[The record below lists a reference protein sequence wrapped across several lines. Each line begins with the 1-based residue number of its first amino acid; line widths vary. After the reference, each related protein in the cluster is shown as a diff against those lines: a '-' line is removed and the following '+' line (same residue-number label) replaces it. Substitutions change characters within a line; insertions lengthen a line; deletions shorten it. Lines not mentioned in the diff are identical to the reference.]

1 MYIQLNKQT
10 IMENYYIVREEIII
24 DNTFSGGVLLK
35 TTNKE
40 RAEKIADKTFSDMS
54 KVYPFIGAIEKT
66 EDNRRI
72 LYNAVSGDSYII
84 EIEEYSSED
93 IE

>member
-1 MYIQLNKQT
+1 
-10 IMENYYIVREEIII
+10 MENYYIVKEEIII
-24 DNTFSGGVLLK
+24 NNTFNEGVLLR
-35 TTNKE
+35 TTDRD
-40 RAEKIADKTFSDMS
+40 RAEKIANRTFSDMS

-66 EDNRRI
+66 EDNKRI

-84 EIEEYSSED
+84 EIEEYNSD

>member
-1 MYIQLNKQT
+1 MTTMYIVK
-10 IMENYYIVREEIII
+10 EEIII
-24 DNTFSGGVLLK
+24 NNTFNEGVLLR
-35 TTNKE
+35 TTDKG
-40 RAEKIADKTFSDMS
+40 RAERIVNKTFSDMS

-66 EDNRRI
+66 EDNKRI

-84 EIEEYSSED
+84 EIEEYNSKD

>member
-1 MYIQLNKQT
+1 MTTMYIVK
-10 IMENYYIVREEIII
+10 EEIII
-24 DNTFSGGVLLK
+24 NNTFNEGVLLR
-35 TTNKE
+35 TTDRR
-40 RAEKIADKTFSDMS
+40 RAEKIANISFSDMS

-66 EDNRRI
+66 EDNKRI

-84 EIEEYSSED
+84 EIEEYNSD

>member
-1 MYIQLNKQT
+1 
-10 IMENYYIVREEIII
+10 MENYYIVKEEIII
-24 DNTFSGGVLLK
+24 NSTFNEGIILK
-35 TTNKE
+35 TTDKQ
-40 RAEKIADKTFSDMS
+40 RAERIANKTFLAMS

-84 EIEEYSSED
+84 EIEEYNSKD

>member
-24 DNTFSGGVLLK
+24 NDTFSGGVLLN

-40 RAEKIADKTFSDMS
+40 RAEKIANKTFSDMS

-72 LYNAVSGDSYII
+72 LYNAVSGDSYIV
-84 EIEEYSSED
+84 EIEEYSSD

>member
-1 MYIQLNKQT
+1 
-10 IMENYYIVREEIII
+10 MENYYIVKEEIII
-24 DNTFSGGVLLK
+24 NSTFNEGVLLK

-40 RAEKIADKTFSDMS
+40 RAEKIANRTFSDMS

-66 EDNRRI
+66 EDNKRI
-72 LYNAVSGDSYII
+72 LYNAVSGDSYKI
-84 EIEEYSSED
+84 EIEEYNSED

>member
-1 MYIQLNKQT
+1 
-10 IMENYYIVREEIII
+10 MENYYIVKEEIII
-24 DNTFSGGVLLK
+24 NNTFNEGVLLR

-40 RAEKIADKTFSDMS
+40 RAEKIANRTFSDMS

-66 EDNRRI
+66 EDNKRI
-72 LYNAVSGDSYII
+72 LYNAVSGDSYIV
-84 EIEEYSSED
+84 EIEEYNSKD

>member
-1 MYIQLNKQT
+1 MYIRLNKQT

-24 DNTFSGGVLLK
+24 NSTFNEGVLLR
-35 TTNKE
+35 TTDRS
-40 RAEKIADKTFSDMS
+40 RAEKIANISFSVMS

-66 EDNRRI
+66 EDNKRI
-72 LYNAVSGDSYII
+72 LYNAVSGDSYIV
-84 EIEEYSSED
+84 EIEEYNSD

>member
-1 MYIQLNKQT
+1 
-10 IMENYYIVREEIII
+10 MENYYIVREEIII

-35 TTNKE
+35 TTDRR
-40 RAEKIADKTFSDMS
+40 RAEKIANKTFSDMS

-84 EIEEYSSED
+84 EIEEYSSD

>member
-1 MYIQLNKQT
+1 
-10 IMENYYIVREEIII
+10 MENYYIVKEEIII
-24 DNTFSGGVLLK
+24 NNTFNEGVLLR
-35 TTNKE
+35 TTDRT
-40 RAEKIADKTFSDMS
+40 RAEKIANISFSDMS

-66 EDNRRI
+66 ENNKRI

-84 EIEEYSSED
+84 EIEEYSSD

>member
-1 MYIQLNKQT
+1 
-10 IMENYYIVREEIII
+10 MENYYIVKEEIII
-24 DNTFSGGVLLK
+24 NSTFNEGVLLR
-35 TTNKE
+35 TTDRS
-40 RAEKIADKTFSDMS
+40 RAEKIANRTFSDMS

-66 EDNRRI
+66 EDNKRI

-84 EIEEYSSED
+84 EIEEYNSD